1 MKWIKFRVD
10 SDCSNLRLPSRSGSS
25 GSVSFTDLAPGRYV
39 LRVAATNSKE
49 DRAIERRRFEISSDP
64 SFCTTHLI
72 NGGVTVRGDT
82 ATVEFAEMGP
92 VEMFRCRLDTEP
104 AFVCKLLHAVLNT
117 VDPRIFCFVCS
128 PFHLRQLIL
137 YSRHQSC

>member
-1 MKWIKFRVD
+1 MLAY
-10 SDCSNLRLPSRSGSS
+10 NPSWPNPHSGSS

-72 NGGVTVRGDT
+72 NGAIRVRGNT
-82 ATVEFAEMGP
+82 ATVEFAGTGP
-92 VEMFRCRLDTEP
+92 AEMFSCRLDTEP
-104 AFVCKLLHAVLNT
+104 AFVCKWLFSFCSLATDSAFACT
-117 VDPRIFCFVCS
+117 VF
-128 PFHLRQLIL
+128 
-137 YSRHQSC
+137 

>member
-1 MKWIKFRVD
+1 MFY
-10 SDCSNLRLPSRSGSS
+10 LPPHSGSS

-72 NGGVTVRGDT
+72 NGGVTVRGNT
-82 ATVEFAEMGP
+82 ATVEFAGTGAA
-92 VEMFRCRLDTEP
+92 EMFSCRLDTGP
-104 AFVCKLLHAVLNT
+104 AFACTYQMHISLHV
-117 VDPRIFCFVCS
+117 P
-128 PFHLRQLIL
+128 
-137 YSRHQSC
+137 

>member
-1 MKWIKFRVD
+1 MAHFPCGFRL
-10 SDCSNLRLPSRSGSS
+10 CSNLRLPSHSGSS

-39 LRVAATNSKE
+39 LRVAAANSKE

-82 ATVEFAEMGP
+82 ATVEFTGTGP
-92 VEMFRCRLDTEP
+92 TETFRCRLDTEP
-104 AFVCKLLHAVLNT
+104 AFVCKYSNVLPLCLYTSCPSQRITANYCAVHSADNLL
-117 VDPRIFCFVCS
+117 
-128 PFHLRQLIL
+128 
-137 YSRHQSC
+137 